1 MIFEPVS
8 KPAIT
13 SKFELVVSTP
23 ALACGASVRPEKNT
37 QGYSTTKVIC
47 NFLQIPAYVP
57 VEIIERSAI
66 S

>member
-47 NFLQIPAYVP
+47 NFLQIPAY
-57 VEIIERSAI
+57 AT
-66 S
+66 